1 MFMGV
6 WSVWAFDIFT
16 LIASYLSVDIIS
28 AQTIMRSLGLTSFM
42 IPFGFSMA
50 SGMLIGKCIGEGSK
64 VKVIYYYKL
73 CMMVS
78 LLVAIVQNIF
88 LFAFENI
95 IIDLFTNIDSVA
107 IHVHSAWMI
116 FNVFV
121 FVDTT

>member
-1 MFMGV
+1 MFMGI

-64 VKVIYYYKL
+64 AKVVFYYKL
-73 CMMVS
+73 CMIVS
-78 LLVAIVQNIF
+78 LLVAILQNIF
-88 LFAFENI
+88 LVAFEKI
-95 IIDLFTNIDSVA
+95 IINLFTNIESVA
-107 IHVHSAWMI
+107 VHVHSAWTI
-116 FNVFV
+116 FNIFV